1 MEKTNIFKSKPLEVH
16 FTIRDRVPYNKLLT
30 NLACSS
36 RTGEY
41 WPSVVFVRTSLC
53 LVRTATTSG
62 QYSPVRPSRS
72 GSKRLLFR
80 VITEEP
86 SQHVRSDSVFASQNP
101 RICWTNVRCPALI
114 CRLATCMIQSPDLNA
129 FDKNLESINLLILRT
144 NCLCNY
150 CQS

>member
-1 MEKTNIFKSKPLEVH
+1 MIVTLFSPPIT
-16 FTIRDRVPYNKLLT
+16 TIISILLTYVWNKLPT
-30 NLACSS
+30 SS
-36 RTGEY
+36 LQITFSYKPVICQARDKV
-41 WPSVVFVRTSLC
+41 WPDMQPVWSDITFVFHKWK
-53 LVRTATTSG
+53 
-62 QYSPVRPSRS
+62 YIF
-72 GSKRLLFR
+72 LFR

-86 SQHVRSDSVFASQNP
+86 SQHVRSDSVFASQNS